1 MPLNPEDYKD
11 IFEPF
16 ERLVEIEICG
26 EIRQVPE
33 NNQLLRCFQY
43 LNLEEVSLGDFCWNG
58 DCANCQ
64 VWIEQDGKEKPVLTC
79 RTKVAENMKIVKI
92 ADAIRL

>member
-1 MPLNPEDYKD
+1 MPINIQDYQD

-16 ERLVEIEICG
+16 QRLIDIEICG
-26 EIRQVPE
+26 KTYQVPE

-43 LNLEEVSLGDFCWNG
+43 LNINEISLGDFCWNG

-64 VWIEQDGKEKPVLTC
+64 VWIEENGKKKPVLTC
-79 RTKVAENMKIVKI
+79 RTKVSENMKILQI
-92 ADAIRL
+92 ADEIKL

>member
-1 MPLNPEDYKD
+1 MPINPEDYKD

-26 EIRQVPE
+26 EVRQVPE

-64 VWIEQDGKEKPVLTC
+64 VWVLENGKEKPVLTC
-79 RTKVAENMKIVKI
+79 RTKVVENMKIVKI